1 MKKVRIVTRRKQ
13 AIKIQHFTTDL
24 KTGQYLCFVPL
35 TFQFS
40 SLGKSRSLACFLS
53 AEKER
58 LIADQP
64 FASHTCPSCS
74 AANQK
79 VALFK
84 HCLQTNQECRSAEN
98 ETARD
103 KNATACG
110 NIWGDPVIWSV
121 ASVTRAQ
128 DVYKQRLD
136 LICQQRPW
144 LIKNSPFDLSELQ
157 FNLE

>member
-1 MKKVRIVTRRKQ
+1 MKKVRFVTRRKQ

-24 KTGQYLCFVPL
+24 KTWQYSCLIPL
-35 TFQFS
+35 TFYLLPFKFKVFFF
-40 SLGKSRSLACFLS
+40 GKKPFAGLLFVGR
-53 AEKER
+53 KRTPDRR
-58 LIADQP
+58 L

-79 VALFK
+79 VALFN

-110 NIWGDPVIWSV
+110 NILGDPVIWSV

-144 LIKNSPFDLSELQ
+144 LIKKQPFR
-157 FNLE
+157 FI